1 MKILDKLKNAL
12 FEEEYVEIEEKP
24 VKQKKEKVKVKAKK
38 DVSAIKDE
46 KRLRNVRIT
55 NFESEEKKQVE
66 EEPIAKK
73 ILPVKEE
80 REESVV
86 REEVPVKEEKED
98 FQFPSIEDEEF
109 RSGEVNNVKVTEIEN
124 EVPQAMYQEPVYHDE
139 VYQEVDYHNDED
151 VKLYQT
157 SKEDEY
163 IKQYTS
169 NEYGNYEKTKEKKV
183 FKPSPNISPIFGIID
198 DSKVSD
204 RPQPKKEVRLTSA
217 VRNEK
222 LDVDEVRRKAYGIR
236 GAQEEAVSSIDDG
249 DDDYDNMLVD
259 LTDDSLPEVNKVT
272 VGDAEEYFEDLGLEY
287 DTDYID
293 AKKAKASGRRLKSEA
308 EYESSKTV
316 VDDAPVKVNSTND
329 TVNNDIPD
337 FLKEQSYEQDDNE
350 SDEDNLFDLIDS
362 MYDK

>member
-24 VKQKKEKVKVKAKK
+24 VKQKKEKIKPKK
-38 DVSAIKDE
+38 DVNTIKEE
-46 KRLRNVRIT
+46 KRLRNVKIT
-55 NFESEEKKQVE
+55 NFESDEKKVE

-73 ILPVKEE
+73 ILPVSNE
-80 REESVV
+80 
-86 REEVPVKEEKED
+86 VKEEVVEEELPVRVKREE
-98 FQFPSIEDEEF
+98 FQFPAIEEDDF
-109 RSGEVNNVKVTEIEN
+109 SNVNVDTENVKVTEIED
-124 EVPQAMYQEPVYHDE
+124 EISRTPYHDANYYQQE
-139 VYQEVDYHNDED
+139 YRDEEYQEVDSN
-151 VKLYQT
+151 VKLYKT

-163 IKQYTS
+163 IKQYTA
-169 NEYGNYEKTKEKKV
+169 NEYGNYEKVKEKKV

-198 DSKVSD
+198 DTKENV

-222 LDVDEVRRKAYGIR
+222 LDVDDVRRKAYGLTNKEKE
-236 GAQEEAVSSIDDG
+236 QVSNDDY
-249 DDDYDNMLVD
+249 DDSSDDYDNMLVD
-259 LTDDSLPEVNKVT
+259 LTDNSLPEVNKVT

-308 EYESSKTV
+308 EYESSKTEV
-316 VDDAPVKVNSTND
+316 IEDKKEVSEDV
-329 TVNNDIPD
+329 PD
-337 FLKEQSYEQDDNE
+337 FLKEKYDDKSEEE